1 MREAIQ
7 PRLLDTQASAD
18 YIGVSKRTMEG
29 YIAQGAFPLK
39 RLPHPTKKNEFLR
52 KNLIPREALDAFIRE
67 RAKDA

>member
-1 MREAIQ
+1 
-7 PRLLDTQASAD
+7 
-18 YIGVSKRTMEG
+18 MEG